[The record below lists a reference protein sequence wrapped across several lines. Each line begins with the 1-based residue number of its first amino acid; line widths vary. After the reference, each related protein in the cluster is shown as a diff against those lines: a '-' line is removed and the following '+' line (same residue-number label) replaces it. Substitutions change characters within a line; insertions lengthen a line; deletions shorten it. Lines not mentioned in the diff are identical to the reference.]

1 METVKS
7 DFLLGCALLWTFTD
21 VELLDISSSSL
32 LVQPIQSERETRI
45 NTAKMK
51 YNPRVSSSRRKNRKV
66 RNCKC
71 KCNSVLHNLEILSQ
85 KQRVLDGHT
94 VVSAGEENKP
104 SGLVLWESFNHPLD
118 SFLPGMKIGLNNRT
132 WEHINLTSWKSDSD
146 PYPGSFMV
154 LVDPQELAQIFIVN
168 DFVKYIR
175 TGQWNGKRFIVVPN
189 MISDYRYGFNL
200 MADNQ

>member
-1 METVKS
+1 
-7 DFLLGCALLWTFTD
+7 
-21 VELLDISSSSL
+21 
-32 LVQPIQSERETRI
+32 
-45 NTAKMK
+45 MK
-51 YNPRVSSSRRKNRKV
+51 YNPRVSSSRSKNRKV

-94 VVSAGEENKP
+94 VVSAGEKN
-104 SGLVLWESFNHPLD
+104 
-118 SFLPGMKIGLNNRT
+118 
-132 WEHINLTSWKSDSD
+132 DSD

-168 DFVKYIR
+168 DSVKYIR

-189 MISDYRYGFNL
+189 MISDYRSGFNL